1 MPGFCCDHPEA
12 EYGMPSPGCPHG
24 HYSFANH
31 AHGRVGML
39 REMLASEVDQFNN
52 VSPAS
57 LRIVAQAAV
66 T

>member
-1 MPGFCCDHPEA
+1 
-12 EYGMPSPGCPHG
+12 
-24 HYSFANH
+24 
-31 AHGRVGML
+31 ML

-52 VSPAS
+52 VSPVS

>member
-1 MPGFCCDHPEA
+1 
-12 EYGMPSPGCPHG
+12 MPSPGCPHG